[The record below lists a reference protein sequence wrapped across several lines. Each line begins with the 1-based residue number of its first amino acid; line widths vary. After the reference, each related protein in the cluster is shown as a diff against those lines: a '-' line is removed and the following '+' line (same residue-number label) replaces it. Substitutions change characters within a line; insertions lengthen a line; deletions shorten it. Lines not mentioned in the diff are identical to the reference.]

1 MGFKSREPEMKR
13 LTAAATVL
21 TLIAGGAAAGS
32 SGVTVD
38 GAWARSTGG
47 QMRPG
52 AAYMEISNQGSE
64 PATLVGIESAVASR
78 IEIHRSTTD
87 DSGVTRME
95 PVGKLI
101 IPPGGS
107 IALAPRGMHVMLMGL
122 GAPLD
127 EGDDIDLTLLFGDGH
142 TLELSVPVESPGASG
157 PSD

>member
-1 MGFKSREPEMKR
+1 MGFKSREREMKR

-52 AAYMEISNQGSE
+52 AAYMEIDNAGSDA
-64 PATLVGIESAVASR
+64 ATLVGIESAIASR
-78 IEIHRSTTD
+78 IEIHESTTD
-87 DSGVTRME
+87 DNGVTRMA

-101 IPPGGS
+101 IPPGG
-107 IALAPRGMHVMLMGL
+107 AVTLAPRGMHVMLMGL

-127 EGDDIDLTLLFGDGH
+127 EGDAIDLTLTFGDGR
-142 TLELSVPVESPGASG
+142 TLDLSVPVESPGASG